1 MSKKP
6 YALPKGL
13 SSEIGNTVEVV
24 KNNIGTLNYKIVPL
38 SAIEFDPE
46 NPRELSIKI
55 EDALYGVQQD
65 DIAYKKKMKELE
77 SLKEMAETIKKYGVR
92 NAVEIYKFG
101 AGYRLIHGE
110 RRCLSSILAGK
121 KDIPAKVLDE
131 KPNDLD
137 VRLLQF
143 IENVQREDLSLYETL
158 KNIRQILNEYKR
170 PEIPESKIDANFLEG
185 LINRSRTVCFNYL
198 SVLNATSEIQEAI
211 QNGKIRSLEKAVVV
225 ANATNQKHKEL
236 LLEACL
242 QGASLKQ
249 LKSEAKILKDV
260 NIAIR
265 SVTKPSINKPGKKAE
280 KISMGSTK
288 NRTVITKLTKLVAS
302 DKSYSAFTNH
312 FADMRFETFGD
323 CVTSFNSLIKIME
336 KVESIE

>member
-1 MSKKP
+1 MSKKT

-13 SSEIGNTVEVV
+13 SSEIGNTVEIV

-38 SAIEFDPE
+38 NAIEFDPE
-46 NPRELSIKI
+46 NPRELSIQK
-55 EDALYGVQQD
+55 DDLTYGLQPG
-65 DIAYKKKMKELE
+65 DIAYDKKMKELE

-110 RRCLSSILAGK
+110 RRCLSSMLAGK

-143 IENVQREDLSLYETL
+143 IENVQREDLNLYETL
-158 KNIRQILNEYKR
+158 NNIRQILNEYKR
-170 PEIPESKIDANFLEG
+170 PEIPEFKIDANFLEG

-198 SVLNATSEIQEAI
+198 SILNATSEIQDAI
-211 QNGKIRSLEKAVVV
+211 KDGKIRSLEKAVVI
-225 ANATNQKHKEL
+225 ANATNKNHKQL

-242 QGASLKQ
+242 DGASLKQ
-249 LKSEAKILKDV
+249 LKKEAKILKDV
-260 NIAIR
+260 KMVPR
-265 SVTKPSINKPGKKAE
+265 SDKPPIKPGKKAE
-280 KISMGSTK
+280 KINMGSTRNK
-288 NRTVITKLTKLVAS
+288 AVITKLVNLVAL
-302 DKSYSAFTNH
+302 DKRYFAFTTH
-312 FADMRFETFGD
+312 FESMKFDTFGD
-323 CVTSFNSLIKIME
+323 CVDSFNSLIKIME
-336 KVESIE
+336 KVEPIE

>member
-1 MSKKP
+1 MSKKT

-24 KNNIGTLNYKIVPL
+24 KNNIGTLNYKVVPI

-46 NPRELSIKI
+46 NPRELSIQKDDLI
-55 EDALYGVQQD
+55 YGLQPD
-65 DIAYKKKMKELE
+65 DIVYEKKMKELE
-77 SLKEMAETIKKYGVR
+77 SLKQMAETIKKYGIR

-101 AGYRLIHGE
+101 TGYRLIHGE

-143 IENVQREDLSLYETL
+143 IENVQREDLNLYETL
-158 KNIRQILNEYKR
+158 NNIKQILNEYKR
-170 PEIPESKIDANFLEG
+170 PEIPEFKIDANFLEG

-198 SVLNATSEIQEAI
+198 SVLNATSEIQDAI
-211 QNGKIRSLEKAVVV
+211 KNGKIRSLEKAVVIS
-225 ANATNQKHKEL
+225 NATNQKHKQL
-236 LLEACL
+236 LLDACL

-249 LKSEAKILKDV
+249 LKKEAKTLKDV
-260 NIAIR
+260 KMATRPDN
-265 SVTKPSINKPGKKAE
+265 KPLIKPGKKAE
-280 KISMGSTK
+280 KINMGSTRNK
-288 NRTVITKLTKLVAS
+288 TIITKLVNLVAS
-302 DKSYSAFTNH
+302 DKNYSAFINH
-312 FADMRFETFGD
+312 FENMKFETFGD
-323 CVTSFNSLIKIME
+323 CVNSFNSLIKIME
-336 KVESIE
+336 KVESIDS

>member
-38 SAIEFDPE
+38 NAIEFDPE
-46 NPRELSIKI
+46 NPRELSIQKDDLI
-55 EDALYGVQQD
+55 YGVQSD
-65 DIAYKKKMKELE
+65 DKEYEKKIKELE
-77 SLKEMAETIKKYGVR
+77 SLKQLAETIKKYGVR
-92 NAVEIYKFG
+92 NAVEIYKSG

-110 RRCLSSILAGK
+110 RRCLSSLLAGK

-143 IENVQREDLSLYETL
+143 IENVQRVDLTLYETL
-158 KNIRQILNEYKR
+158 NNIRQIINEYKR
-170 PEIPESKIDANFLEG
+170 PEIPEFKIDAHFLEG

-198 SVLNATSEIQEAI
+198 AALNAPSDIQSAI
-211 QNGKIRSLEKAVVV
+211 KNGKIKSIEKAVLI
-225 ANATNQKHKEL
+225 ANAANQKHKEL

-242 QGASLKQ
+242 KGASLKQ
-249 LKSEAKILKDV
+249 LKKEAKTLKDV
-260 NIAIR
+260 ETTVRFDN
-265 SVTKPSINKPGKKAE
+265 KPSVKPGKKAE
-280 KISMGSTK
+280 KINMGSTK
-288 NRTVITKLTKLVAS
+288 NKTIITKLVRLVAS
-302 DKSYSAFTNH
+302 DKNYSAFTSH
-312 FADMRFETFGD
+312 FKEMKFDTFGS
-323 CVTSFNSLIKIME
+323 CVNSFNSLIKIME
-336 KVESIE
+336 KVEPTE

>member
-1 MSKKP
+1 MRKKT
-6 YALPKGL
+6 YALPTGL

-55 EDALYGVQQD
+55 EDALYGLQSD
-65 DIAYKKKMKELE
+65 DIEYDKKVKELE
-77 SLKEMAETIKKYGVR
+77 SLKQMAETIKKYGVR

-110 RRCLSSILAGK
+110 RRCLSSIIAGK

-143 IENVQREDLSLYETL
+143 IENAQREDLTLYETL
-158 KNIRQILNEYKR
+158 NNIKQILNEYKQLQ
-170 PEIPESKIDANFLEG
+170 IPEFKIDANFLEG
-185 LINRSRTVCFNYL
+185 LINRSRTACFNYL
-198 SVLNATSEIQEAI
+198 SVLNATSEVQDAI
-211 QNGKIRSLEKAVVV
+211 KNGKIRSLEKAVLIS
-225 ANATNQKHKEL
+225 NATNQKHKQF

-249 LKSEAKILKDV
+249 LKKEAKTLKDV
-260 NIAIR
+260 KVTTPSNEKS
-265 SVTKPSINKPGKKAE
+265 SVVRGKKAE
-280 KISMGSTK
+280 KVNMGSTK
-288 NRTVITKLTKLVAS
+288 NKNVIAKLVNLVAS
-302 DKSYSAFTNH
+302 ADRYSAFTDH
-312 FADMRFETFGD
+312 FESMKFETFND
-323 CVTSFNSLIKIME
+323 CINSFGSLIKIME
-336 KVESIE
+336 KVESIET

>member
-1 MSKKP
+1 MSKKT

-24 KNNIGTLNYKIVPL
+24 KNNIGTLNYKVVPL

-46 NPRELSIKI
+46 NPRELSIQKDDLI
-55 EDALYGVQQD
+55 YGLQPD
-65 DIAYKKKMKELE
+65 DIAYEKKIKELE
-77 SLKEMAETIKKYGVR
+77 SLKQMAETIKKYGVR

-101 AGYRLIHGE
+101 SGYRLIHGE
-110 RRCLSSILAGK
+110 RRCLSAMLAGK

-143 IENVQREDLSLYETL
+143 IENVQREDLTLHETL
-158 KNIRQILNEYKR
+158 NNIRQILNEYKR
-170 PEIPESKIDANFLEG
+170 PEIPEFKIDANFLEG

-198 SVLNATSEIQEAI
+198 AVLNATSEIQDAI
-211 QNGKIRSLEKAVVV
+211 KNGKIRSLEKAVVIS
-225 ANATNQKHKEL
+225 NATNPKHRHL

-249 LKSEAKILKDV
+249 LKKEAKTLKDV
-260 NIAIR
+260 KMAVH
-265 SVTKPSINKPGKKAE
+265 SDSKSSIKPGKKAE
-280 KISMGSTK
+280 KINMGSTK
-288 NRTVITKLTKLVAS
+288 NRAVITKLVNLVAS
-302 DKSYSAFTNH
+302 NKSYAAFTNH
-312 FADMRFETFGD
+312 FEVMKFETFGD
-323 CVTSFNSLIKIME
+323 CVNSFNSLIKIME
-336 KVESIE
+336 KVESIDS